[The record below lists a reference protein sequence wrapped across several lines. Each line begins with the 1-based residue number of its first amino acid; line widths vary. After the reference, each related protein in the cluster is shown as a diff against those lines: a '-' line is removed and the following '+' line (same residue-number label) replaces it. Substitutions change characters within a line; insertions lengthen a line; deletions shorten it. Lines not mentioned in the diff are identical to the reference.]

1 MEWLFAKG
9 IPIEAQF
16 LYQKALDLSHQGRDD
31 VALKY
36 FRQSVIIA
44 PCYTRAI
51 FEMGNCFARLGL
63 ITEALERYDKACHLD
78 PDAVEI
84 RKKKELLAHRESTKK

>member
-1 MEWLFAKG
+1 MEWLYAKG

-16 LYQKALDLSHQGRDD
+16 LYQKALDLTHKGRDE

-36 FRQSVIIA
+36 LRQSVIIA
-44 PCYTRAI
+44 PRYTRAI
-51 FEMGNCFARLGL
+51 FEMGNCFARLGH
-63 ITEALERYDKACHLD
+63 IPEALERYDKASHLD

-84 RKKKELLAHRESTKK
+84 RLKKELLSRQDRMKK